1 MKKFCCFCTFSTS
14 SWNNLFA
21 TPLFWRLAPLRRSY
35 CLKFPEEFSPS
46 LPMSICTETLET
58 THTDTCIAQIPEIYF
73 CQHLKKFTFLTGFPA
88 PHHTLAKLF
97 SFAILTLFPT
107 KNEPPK
113 VEPQRRFHW
122 FQMKFSKRRYSC
134 VGSICHTSAGHAS
147 QRVEAFVVA
156 LLNRFLFCSTSDFD
170 ELSFVIVTCLRQ
182 NILQGRRFYNEKKNA
197 SHGQGHKHKYFETE
211 FRVNQVTSA
220 NMKMARQ

>member
-1 MKKFCCFCTFSTS
+1 M
-14 SWNNLFA
+14 
-21 TPLFWRLAPLRRSY
+21 
-35 CLKFPEEFSPS
+35 
-46 LPMSICTETLET
+46 
-58 THTDTCIAQIPEIYF
+58 
-73 CQHLKKFTFLTGFPA
+73 
-88 PHHTLAKLF
+88 
-97 SFAILTLFPT
+97 
-107 KNEPPK
+107 
-113 VEPQRRFHW
+113 
-122 FQMKFSKRRYSC
+122 
-134 VGSICHTSAGHAS
+134 GSICHTSAGHAS